1 MLRAIVAAC
10 LVGLGLSI
18 KALPPAGEDPAARED
33 QLRRADCRDGLL
45 VFEAATWLVK
55 ETMPFKRGGPQYQV
69 AEKSEARSRME
80 LLAPWHTLWIRGCMS
95 CRCHTQFWPLSAL
108 HSSFLLS

>member
-1 MLRAIVAAC
+1 MLHSIVAVC

-18 KALPPAGEDPAARED
+18 KTLPPAGEDPAARED
-33 QLRRADCRDGLL
+33 QLGRADCRDGLS

-69 AEKSEARSRME
+69 AEILQSR
-80 LLAPWHTLWIRGCMS
+80 A
-95 CRCHTQFWPLSAL
+95 
-108 HSSFLLS
+108 

>member
-1 MLRAIVAAC
+1 MLHSIVAVC

-33 QLRRADCRDGLL
+33 QLGRADCRDGLL
-45 VFEAATWLVK
+45 AFEAATWLVE

-69 AEKSEARSRME
+69 TGKSEAR
-80 LLAPWHTLWIRGCMS
+80 
-95 CRCHTQFWPLSAL
+95 
-108 HSSFLLS
+108 

>member
-1 MLRAIVAAC
+1 MLHSIVAVC

-69 AEKSEARSRME
+69 AGKSEARSRME
-80 LLAPWHTLWIRGCMS
+80 LV
-95 CRCHTQFWPLSAL
+95 Q
-108 HSSFLLS
+108 